1 MLLLETYNI
10 SENKVKILT
19 YVNYTRRCVFCQIFL
34 EKTYSRTG
42 AIRFLGHLHVRFNT
56 AIVKELRKNVNLFFR
71 VYWNY
76 TTTHA
81 WVSRFFEKT
90 RFVVDRGIG
99 YKLLVIGF
107 WLKESLQMC

>member
-34 EKTYSRTG
+34 EKIYSRTG

-56 AIVKELRKNVNLFFR
+56 AIVKELRKNVNLFFW

-76 TTTHA
+76 ITIQGGCQD
-81 WVSRFFEKT
+81 FF
-90 RFVVDRGIG
+90 VYGGWQIANSD
-99 YKLLVIGF
+99 
-107 WLKESLQMC
+107 